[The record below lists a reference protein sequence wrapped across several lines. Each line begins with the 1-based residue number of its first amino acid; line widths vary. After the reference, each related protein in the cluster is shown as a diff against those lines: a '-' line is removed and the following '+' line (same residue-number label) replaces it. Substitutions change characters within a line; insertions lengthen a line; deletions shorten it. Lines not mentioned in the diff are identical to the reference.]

1 MNEETKQ
8 HKPKTLTKTQ
18 GLIPCNTE
26 TVPTI
31 PRDHEREKKKKREGT
46 PGAKKKARNTIN
58 FFENPN

>member
-1 MNEETKQ
+1 
-8 HKPKTLTKTQ
+8 
-18 GLIPCNTE
+18 LIPCNTE

-31 PRDHEREKKKKREGT
+31 PRDHEREKKEKEREGT